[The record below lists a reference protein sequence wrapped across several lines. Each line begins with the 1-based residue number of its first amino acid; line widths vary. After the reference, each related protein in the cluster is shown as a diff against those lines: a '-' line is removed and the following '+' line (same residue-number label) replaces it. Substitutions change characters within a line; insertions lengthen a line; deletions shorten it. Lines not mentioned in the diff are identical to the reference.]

1 MISKFVLK
9 ETSEETVVVKGA
21 IPKTLKLKFK
31 VICVQKE
38 LEMSE
43 VLDNL
48 IRQWIQADA
57 PLAELSLDSLN
68 EDPEDVKAY
77 VPKSL
82 KRQFKLLCTQK
93 RVSIRSIL
101 YLLIKQWVEMGEA
114 LQFCHSRGRKDNS
127 QA

>member
-1 MISKFVLK
+1 MLK

-93 RVSIRSIL
+93 QVSIRSIL

-114 LQFCHSRGRKDNS
+114 LQFSHSRGRKDNS
-127 QA
+127 QV